1 MRQFMRLLSVLIA
14 LALPC
19 AAAEPVHKTLLP
31 RPRKIQYGS
40 ARVPVRGLR
49 VRPPANASAEDRFA
63 ARELANFLSDRAMI
77 EVSVSESPSSAGTIT
92 LVRTGDIDPLPV
104 PGERPGPDSRE
115 AYSLSAT
122 KDGVE
127 IKARSS
133 AGLYYGIQTLSQLVE
148 GTGPEAFL
156 PEASIEDWPAM
167 AYRGVMVDM
176 SHGPLLTVDEIKRQ
190 LDFLAR
196 WKVNQYYFYSEASI
210 ELDGYPLL
218 NPDGRFTK
226 AQVRDIV
233 EYARRRHIDVVPC
246 LELYGHLH
254 DLFRVEK
261 YADLAAL
268 PHGGEFDPR
277 NPKVIGLLGDW
288 AGQIASLFPSPFVH
302 IGFDETWQIEMAARK
317 EGAQSTPA
325 RLFSRQLA
333 SVAELFTARGRK
345 VMAWADIIVKYPEI
359 VAGLPPGLIG
369 VAWEYNPQG
378 DFRKWLDP
386 LQAAKVPTIIATGVS
401 NWREIFT
408 DFDYTFG
415 DIDAFL
421 AAAHKANALGMMN
434 TVWSDSSQ
442 SLIRA
447 AWPAIAY
454 GGAAAW
460 QTPAVDRSSFFA
472 DYCRI
477 VYPEAVA
484 SSVAAALDRLARSEL
499 VLQKALGQDTMHAFW
514 DDPLDPDLLAA
525 LPAHREDL
533 RQCRLL
539 AEEAEEQLGL
549 VRRFDGERVNLAS
562 LLVSAQMLD
571 YAGMRYLAALELAD
585 RWKELGP
592 KIDKQAWWTAFAAEW
607 EYQSHN
613 RIVDLMDRITA
624 IRKNYKSAWLQEY
637 TDYRL
642 ESTLGRWDA
651 EYEYWRQLQARFR
664 AFGRKAKDGMALP
677 PLDSVVHTK

>member
-1 MRQFMRLLSVLIA
+1 MMRHLVMGFIA
-14 LALPC
+14 ASLMHAGV
-19 AAAEPVHKTLLP
+19 PVPAHKALLP
-31 RPRKIQYGS
+31 RPQSIHYGS
-40 ARVPVRGLR
+40 GTIPVRGLR
-49 VRPPANASAEDRFA
+49 LSLPPNPSPQETFTAQ
-63 ARELANFLSDRAMI
+63 ELAAFLNKKADDSGSGR
-77 EVSVSESPSSAGTIT
+77 SIT
-92 LVRTGDIDPLPV
+92 LVRTGDADPLPV
-104 PGERPGPDSRE
+104 PGERPGRDSRE
-115 AYSLSAT
+115 AYTLSVT
-122 KDGVE
+122 RDGVQ

-133 AGLYYGIQTLSQLVE
+133 AGLYYGAQTLRELVE
-148 GTGPEAFL
+148 NFVDGPVL
-156 PEASIEDWPAM
+156 PEVEIEDWPAM

-176 SHGPLLTVDEIKRQ
+176 SHGPLLTVAEIKRQ

-218 NPDGRFTK
+218 NPKGRFTK
-226 AQVRDIV
+226 GQVREIV

-261 YADLAAL
+261 YAGLAAL
-268 PHGGEFDPR
+268 PHGAEFDPR
-277 NPKVIGLLGDW
+277 NPKAMELLSDW
-288 AGQIASLFPSPFVH
+288 AVQITDLFPSPFVH

-325 RLFSRQLA
+325 KLFRQQLGG
-333 SVAELFTARGRK
+333 VTELFAARGRK
-345 VMAWADIIVKYPEI
+345 VMAWADIMVKYPEI
-359 VAGLPPGLIG
+359 VASLPPGLIG
-369 VAWEYNPQG
+369 VAWEYNPHG

-386 LQAAKVPTIIATGVS
+386 LQAAKAPTIIATAVS

-408 DFDYTFG
+408 DFDYTLG
-415 DIDAFL
+415 NIDAFL
-421 AAAHKANALGMMN
+421 AAGRTANAIGAMN

-460 QTPAVDRSSFFA
+460 QNPAMDRSRFFD
-472 DYCRI
+472 DYSRI
-477 VYPEAVA
+477 VYTD
-484 SSVAAALDRLARSEL
+484 SVAPHIATALDTLARSEL
-499 VLQKALGQDTMHAFW
+499 ALQRAVGQDTIHVLW
-514 DDPLDPDLLAA
+514 DDPLDTDLLSSLAS
-525 LPAHREDL
+525 HREDL

-539 AEEAEEQLGL
+539 AEDAEEQLDLARKSSDDPAGL
-549 VRRFDGERVNLAS
+549 SS
-562 LLVSAQMLD
+562 LVVSAGMLD
-571 YAGMRYLAALELAD
+571 YAGMKFLAAVELAD
-585 RWKELGP
+585 RWKEVGP
-592 KIDKQAWWTAFAAEW
+592 KINKETWWSTFASEW

-613 RIVDLMDRITA
+613 RIVDLMDRITEL
-624 IRKNYKSAWLQEY
+624 RKKYRSAWLEEY

-664 AFGRKAKDGMALP
+664 AFGRKAKNGEALP
-677 PLDSVVHTK
+677 PLDVVVHGTYTP